1 MDNEKLPAVPPAME
15 APEREPNRSERLIA
29 PLMWMQWKPP
39 PGVDKHDPENNSGT
53 GGPIPPEIAAKRWCW
68 GALGLGPIWSAYNGL
83 WWLAGLQFIPLLAIP
98 VTAYLFYAGHGQ
110 AWQNRRFRSRE
121 QYFETMRVWNIG
133 GMIAFPLWVAIQV
146 CEYKLH
152 RGR

>member
-1 MDNEKLPAVPPAME
+1 MEDQKPLAAPPATDV
-15 APEREPNRSERLIA
+15 PERDPNWAERLVA

-53 GGPIPPEIAAKRWCW
+53 GGPVPPEIARKRWCW

-83 WWLAGLQFIPLLAIP
+83 PWLAPLQLIP
-98 VTAYLFYAGHGQ
+98 VLAFVITAYLFYAGHGL

-121 QYFETMRVWNIG
+121 QYFKTMRVWNIA
-133 GMIAFPLWVAIQV
+133 GMIAFPLWVAMQV
-146 CEYKLH
+146 SLYKLH
-152 RGR
+152 TGR